1 VIETPASVATSARR
15 GEEERRWTT
24 TVAWW
29 RVTATLRNG
38 LRKP

>member
-1 VIETPASVATSARR
+1 VATSARR
-15 GEEERRWTT
+15 ADERRGAG

-29 RVTATLRNG
+29 RVTGLLRNG